1 MMPKHWILFI
11 ASFVLL
17 SFVEAQNKKADS
29 TAIAAVF
36 KSILA
41 ACKENDPA
49 DPQIKIQ
56 GRFYKAA
63 QYIVYRGADKK
74 RAWKDF
80 VNYSNADEK
89 TETDGICKRVN
100 RTAGQDN
107 QYRIIKYIT
116 EKESEGTWHV
126 LLVSYT
132 ADGEEKKA
140 AFAFLKIGKRF
151 GLGDI
156 DQDYK

>member
-1 MMPKHWILFI
+1 MSSKRWILFI

-17 SFVEAQNKKADS
+17 TFVKAQNKKADS
-29 TAIAAVF
+29 TAIVAVF
-36 KSILA
+36 KSVLA
-41 ACKENDPA
+41 ACKENNPA

-56 GRFYKAA
+56 GRFSKAA
-63 QYIVYRGADKK
+63 PYIVYRGADKK

-80 VNYSNADEK
+80 VNYSNTDEK

-100 RTAGQDN
+100 RTAGQDDN
-107 QYRIIKYIT
+107 YHITKYIT

-126 LLVSYT
+126 LIISYK
-132 ADGEEKKA
+132 ADNEDKKA
-140 AFAFLKIGKRF
+140 AFAFLKIGTLY

-156 DQDYK
+156 DQNYK